1 MTEIN
6 TKTIALVTGGDKGIG
21 EAIVKSMSMLVDMVV
36 FTYNSDIESAQAVQ
50 LNVSNSV
57 SFQCDLK
64 NFESV
69 KNLIRE
75 IETNY
80 GQVSILINNA
90 GYDSDSTL
98 LKMSEDSWHDV
109 IDVNLNSLY
118 YLTKGVLGG
127 MIDSE
132 WGRII
137 NITSIAEATGAFG
150 KSNYSASKAGIVGLT
165 KSIALETA
173 SKNVTVN
180 AIAPGAINTSMYQR
194 IPEKYKKMIVNG
206 IPMRRIGRP
215 EDIANLVAFLI
226 SDGASY
232 ITGQTIHV
240 NGGSYL
246 C

>member
-1 MTEIN
+1 MTNIN
-6 TKTIALVTGGDKGIG
+6 TKIIALVTGGDKGIG
-21 EAIVKSMSMLVDMVV
+21 EAIVREVSKIADVVV
-36 FTYNSDIESAQAVQ
+36 FTYNSDIASAQAVQ
-50 LNVSNSV
+50 LKVSNSM
-57 SFQCDLK
+57 SFQCNLK
-64 NFESV
+64 DFKSV
-69 KNLIRE
+69 KELISK
-75 IETNY
+75 IEANY

-118 YLTKGVLGG
+118 YLIKGVLGG
-127 MIDSE
+127 MIDKG

-165 KSIALETA
+165 KSIALEMA

-180 AIAPGAINTSMYQR
+180 AIAPGAIDTSMYRR
-194 IPEKYKKMIVNG
+194 IPEKYKKIIVNG
-206 IPMRRIGRP
+206 IPMRRIGKP
-215 EDIANLVAFLI
+215 EDVANLVGFLI

-232 ITGQTIHV
+232 LTGQTIHV